1 MNNELRPGTEPPKT
15 FRGRVPHP
23 LYVGLLV
30 ALAITVLGLHLCR
43 SQLAGFVAHGEV
55 VVNLK
60 ADPTLGSLP
69 ETSAM
74 LDTSTERAMLAIR
87 DSETWRQ
94 VLASV
99 PELTLELGEMSPAE
113 GQVVLNQRL
122 HARQS
127 RMQRDERRIDL
138 EFSSRDRHAALAVIR
153 ELSTR
158 FHAALDEATL
168 SERGRIGDEYQAIVQ
183 AARQDL
189 DQAKASLVSLENER
203 HTLTERIEAET
214 AAVSPA
220 EPKVSR
226 QWQEL
231 SQTMEK
237 LQEERTR
244 LLVSRTE
251 QHPLILD
258 LDGQIEELSGKL
270 RETPR
275 LEQLGPKITP
285 ETDDADSQR
294 RRLAGQIAR
303 QQAAV
308 QRRSKQLDDI
318 LRRQKEADQ
327 TQRLLANIQ
336 ALPIAEPYIV
346 AQLGGRL
353 TPSRFSLLLLLATVL
368 GLVAGRLATWARR
381 PQGLRSVEEIEQLLS
396 FPVTGALPFGD
407 QAKVSKLGRPWRPVT
422 LVVARCS
429 EITLLAI
436 GVLIL
441 GCLLTRAD
449 YSTLLLQDPLA
460 ALAEAQQLPLM
471 LLGRG

>member
-1 MNNELRPGTEPPKT
+1 MNNPLSPGTEPPKT

-23 LYVGLLV
+23 VYVGLLV

-60 ADPTLGSLP
+60 AGPTLGNLP

-74 LDTSTERAMLAIR
+74 LDATTERAMLALR
-87 DSETWRQ
+87 DSESWRQ
-94 VLASV
+94 VLVAV
-99 PELTLELGEMSPAE
+99 PELTVELGEMSPKE
-113 GQVVLNQRL
+113 GETVLNQRL

-138 EFSSRDRHAALAVIR
+138 EFSSHDRHAALAVIR

-158 FHAALDEATL
+158 FNAALDEATL
-168 SERGRIGDEYQAIVQ
+168 TERSRIGDEYQAIVQ
-183 AARQDL
+183 AARQEL
-189 DQAKASLVSLENER
+189 DQAKASLASLENER
-203 HTLTERIEAET
+203 DSLTERIAAET
-214 AAVSPA
+214 TADASA

-226 QWQEL
+226 QWHEL

-237 LQEERTR
+237 FQVERTQ

-251 QHPLILD
+251 EHPLILD
-258 LDGQIEELSGKL
+258 LDGQIEELSAKL
-270 RETPR
+270 SETPR
-275 LEQLGPKITP
+275 LEQPALDITS
-285 ETDDADSQR
+285 EVEYVDSQR

-318 LRRQKEADQ
+318 LRRQTETDQ
-327 TQRLLANIQ
+327 TQQLLANIQ
-336 ALPIAEPYIV
+336 TLPIAEPYIA

-353 TPSRFSLLLLLATVL
+353 TPSRFAMLLLLATVL
-368 GLVAGRLATWARR
+368 GLVSGQLAAWARQ
-381 PQGLRSVEEIEQLLS
+381 PQCLRSVEEIEQLLS

-407 QAKVSKLGRPWRPVT
+407 QVKVSKLGRPWRPVT

-429 EITLLAI
+429 EFTLLAI

-449 YSTLLLQDPLA
+449 YSTLLLQDPLS
-460 ALAEAQQLPLM
+460 ALAEAQQLPLV
-471 LLGRG
+471 LLGSG

>member
-15 FRGRVPHP
+15 FRGHVPHP

-60 ADPTLGSLP
+60 ADPTLGNLP
-69 ETSAM
+69 ETSSV
-74 LDTSTERAMLAIR
+74 LDTSTERAMQAIR
-87 DSETWRQ
+87 SSETWRQ
-94 VLASV
+94 VLITV
-99 PELTLELGEMSPAE
+99 PELTTELGEMSPAE
-113 GQVVLNQRL
+113 GETLLNQRL

-158 FHAALDEATL
+158 FHAALDEATFA
-168 SERGRIGDEYQAIVQ
+168 ERARIGDAYQAVVD
-183 AARQDL
+183 AARHDL
-189 DQAKASLVSLENER
+189 DQAKGILLSYEKER
-203 HTLTERIEAET
+203 DTLTARIEADST
-214 AAVSPA
+214 AATA
-220 EPKVSR
+220 EEPEVSR

-231 SQTMEK
+231 NRTMGE
-237 LQEERTR
+237 LQQERSR
-244 LLVSRTE
+244 LLVSRTQ
-251 QHPLILD
+251 QHPLIQD
-258 LDGQIEELSGKL
+258 IEGQIEELSAKL
-270 RETPR
+270 LETPR
-275 LEQLGPKITP
+275 LAQPAQAITS
-285 ETDDADSQR
+285 EVEDIASQQ

-303 QQAAV
+303 HQAAV

-318 LRRQKEADQ
+318 LRRQAEADQ
-327 TQRLLANIQ
+327 TQQLLANIQ
-336 ALPIAEPYIV
+336 ALPIAEPHIV

-353 TPSRFSLLLLLATVL
+353 TPSRFALLLLLATIL
-368 GLVAGRLATWARR
+368 GLGGGQLAAWARR

-449 YSTLLLQDPLA
+449 YSTLLLQDPVA

>member
-1 MNNELRPGTEPPKT
+1 VNNEPRTVAETPKT

-23 LYVGLLV
+23 FYVGLLV
-30 ALAITVLGLHLCR
+30 ALAIVVLGLHLCR

-60 ADPTLGSLP
+60 ADPTLGNLP

-74 LDTSTERAMLAIR
+74 LDTSTEQAMLAIR
-87 DSETWRQ
+87 NAETWRQ
-94 VLASV
+94 ILVAV
-99 PELTLELGEMSPAE
+99 PELSLELGELSPSE

-168 SERGRIGDEYQAIVQ
+168 AERGRIGDEYQAIVQ
-183 AARQDL
+183 AARQEL
-189 DQAKASLVSLENER
+189 DQAKAILMSLENER
-203 HTLTERIEAET
+203 DTLTEQIEAET
-214 AAVSPA
+214 AAEDPI
-220 EPKVSR
+220 EPNVSR

-237 LQEERTR
+237 LQEERTQ
-244 LLVSRTE
+244 LLVSRTQ

-275 LEQLGPKITP
+275 LEQPALDITP
-285 ETDDADSQR
+285 EVEDVDAQR
-294 RRLAGQIAR
+294 RRLASQIAR

-318 LRRQKEADQ
+318 LRRQTEADQ

-353 TPSRFSLLLLLATVL
+353 TPSRFSILLLLATVL
-368 GLVAGRLATWARR
+368 ALVSGRLAAWARR
-381 PQGLRSVEEIEQLLS
+381 PHGLRSVEEIEQLLG

-407 QAKVSKLGRPWRPVT
+407 QARVSKLGRPWRPII
-422 LVVARCS
+422 LVVARSS